1 MASLERFTHLP
12 LHPKMVRFKRSAPA
26 APPILEDLS
35 IHSLTL
41 VGDLPED
48 LTCSICLGALEKPVQ
63 CSNGHLFCRACAE
76 QVVKKAKKC
85 PVCRCSMTAKSL
97 IRPPSMVS
105 NALGNIVVHCPH
117 FEAAVSPKKPAPRRA
132 KKKSKKDLEEE
143 AREAGC
149 LWTGP
154 HQDLEGHLKSDCA
167 HALRDCNLCEE
178 RMAQSLIEHHVQEE
192 CPERSMPCAFCN
204 NGFKIAE
211 LKDHEDMCNKSPHVV
226 IACICGVKLARG
238 EIDEHV
244 KKDISGHFQSLMTQN
259 QTLAAAVDKLGIQ
272 NGKLDAAMS
281 MVLAQN
287 QVQEARNREL
297 EARLKQMEHK
307 VAQDPVLFTEFKL
320 LVPVAFNGDRW
331 SGPDFSFGGIN
342 FSIVFH
348 KKKKGLYLFS
358 RASINGGYEISVSLL
373 VNGQSIFTPPQP
385 YRSDGTSLSS
395 MGWVKT
401 GLGNDFELPLPVN
414 GFHHLNVRIVREK

>member
-1 MASLERFTHLP
+1 MQA
-12 LHPKMVRFKRSAPA
+12 
-26 APPILEDLS
+26 PILEDLS

-41 VGDLPED
+41 VGDLPD
-48 LTCSICLGALEKPVQ
+48 DFQCGICLGALEKPVQ
-63 CSNGHLFCRACAE
+63 CSNGHLMCRDCAE

-97 IRPPSMVS
+97 IRPSSIVS

-238 EIDEHV
+238 QIDDHV
-244 KKDISGHFQSLMTQN
+244 KIDMAGHFHSLMTQY
-259 QTLAAAVDKLGIQ
+259 LALVAQ
-272 NGKLDAAMS
+272 NGQLDAAMS
-281 MVLAQN
+281 MVLTQNRAHEVRLDHLLAQN
-287 QVQEARNREL
+287 LAL
-297 EARLKQMEHK
+297 KSRLKQMEHK
-307 VAQDPVLFTEFKL
+307 VAQDPVLFTEFEL
-320 LVPVAFNGDRW
+320 LVPVAFDGNRW
-331 SGPDFSFGGIN
+331 TGPDFSFGGIN
-342 FSIVFH
+342 FYIQYN
-348 KKKKGLYLFS
+348 KEEKGLHLFS
-358 RASINGGYEISVSLL
+358 RASNNWGCEMSVTMF
-373 VNGQSIFTPPQP
+373 VNGRSIFTPPRQ
-385 YRSDGTSLSS
+385 YRSDGTLLISGVWRQNGAG
-395 MGWVKT
+395 MY
-401 GLGNDFELPLPVN
+401 NFELPAPVN
-414 GFHHLNVRIVREK
+414 GLHRLNVRISREN